1 MTSTTVVTMTK
12 MMERLPEAVQRQ
24 ALEQL
29 RQFIADIQD
38 EQTWDGLFDQTQNQL
53 VAAARQARK
62 EIAAGLAKPLNAHQ
76 L

>member
-53 VAAARQARK
+53 VAYS
-62 EIAAGLAKPLNAHQ
+62 IYNVSC
-76 L
+76 